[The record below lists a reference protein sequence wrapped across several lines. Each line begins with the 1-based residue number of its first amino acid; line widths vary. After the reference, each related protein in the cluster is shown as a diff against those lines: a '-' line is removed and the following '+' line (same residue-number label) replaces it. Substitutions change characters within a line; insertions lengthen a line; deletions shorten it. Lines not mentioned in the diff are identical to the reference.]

1 MTMSE
6 DEKRTPPAE
15 MERDKIG
22 RRKPTGRPKGSKN
35 NPNLTTVRKV
45 SRALALRVK
54 GATEKELSKALDITP
69 GAVHRALAPFDDILK
84 KLPDLGQYR
93 SARNDL
99 LDGAEMVVLR
109 EVFKSEKLE
118 AASLRDVA
126 QALEKIVKANRL
138 YHGQSSENISAS
150 VAFFD
155 RSDEDR

>member
-1 MTMSE
+1 MTE
-6 DEKRTPPAE
+6 DQKRTPPAE
-15 MERDKIG
+15 PQRDKLG
-22 RRKPTGRPKGSKN
+22 RRKPTGRPPGSKN

-45 SRALALRVK
+45 SRALALRAK

-69 GAVHRALAPFDDILK
+69 GAVHRALAPFDEILK